1 VISGGPRLAQHIKAP
16 AKCIK
21 VAAMAYSLLEQ
32 GAVTPRNCSAFFCV
46 LEAAMEEPMRPVREP
61 KFRVAY
67 RRLFDEAAKHR
78 HVFSAE
84 HQVQLD
90 AWLFMLH
97 ACLELVQ
104 ADESYSFNRTTKRVL
119 ERLERLKPD
128 VMPPGKSATDFD
140 DGVAARVWTR
150 ALSCCLET
158 AFMQYKHPWAR
169 PSVDALVKLAMG
181 SRRQWKPEEARQI
194 EEWNQACKN
203 GAVRKATGVGGSF
216 MTSFDKD
223 AARWRAANVSTA
235 KKKDESGTGN
245 AEANML

>member
-1 VISGGPRLAQHIKAP
+1 MRVSNWCRQTNRTALIAPPSGCAP
-16 AKCIK
+16 AHGLPRPALRKRSLS
-21 VAAMAYSLLEQ
+21 AAWYYPL
-32 GAVTPRNCSAFFCV
+32 PCCV
-46 LEAAMEEPMRPVREP
+46 L
-61 KFRVAY
+61 
-67 RRLFDEAAKHR
+67 
-78 HVFSAE
+78 
-84 HQVQLD
+84 Q
-90 AWLFMLH
+90 
-97 ACLELVQ
+97 
-104 ADESYSFNRTTKRVL
+104 VL